1 MFQFANK
8 MRIIRN
14 LEHFIAIISITWNG
28 LVWIF
33 LWFKLLSRQ
42 NDFDLQTRTLENH
55 FTQMIR

>member
-8 MRIIRN
+8 MRIIRS